1 MVVFRTKNDKKFT
14 AKAAKNS
21 HKNVNKQCQICKKEQ
36 QKTIIFLINI
46 A

>member
-1 MVVFRTKNDKKFT
+1 MIKKF
-14 AKAAKNS
+14 AVKAAKNS
-21 HKNVNKQCQICKKEQ
+21 HKNVNKQWQNCKKEQ